1 MLRKTTKSFMYAYSR
16 KPENNLHI
24 QIKELCV
31 QLNDLK
37 QHASIRQKIK
47 AIWIRKSDLNA
58 LHIIR
63 ELIGVDFQE

>member
-37 QHASIRQKIK
+37 HHASKRQKKKLRLFGLKKI
-47 AIWIRKSDLNA
+47 
-58 LHIIR
+58 
-63 ELIGVDFQE
+63 

>member
-24 QIKELCV
+24 QTKELCV

-37 QHASIRQKIK
+37 QHASNKQKIK
-47 AIWIRKSDLNA
+47 TVWIRKFDLNA
-58 LHIIR
+58 LHTPK
-63 ELIGVDFQE
+63 